1 MRALQLLQQLL
12 AATLFVASSCI
23 VKAQIVIT
31 EIMNN
36 PEAVTD
42 DVGEWFEVYNAGTV
56 AVNLFNWTV
65 AGSALSEFF
74 VITTPFIVQPNT
86 YAVLG
91 ANGDRA
97 TNGNVGVNFV
107 YKATLGGFQLT
118 NADPDRIILRNADG
132 VEVDRVAYSGSQ
144 SNGPFPNTA
153 GASMSL
159 RNPALDNA
167 IGANWCAAITLYNA
181 MDKGTPGSPN
191 TCPSPPPIAP
201 LPPPVAPKAPVPA
214 PTVPSAPRSIIAPK
228 APPTKAAPKTPTK
241 KGAPT
246 LAPTLSP
253 SPTPVIASGSPD
265 FAASPLPT
273 SEATID
279 GPVEDDDGGG
289 NGECI
294 DECKTLS
301 QRPGVRVHISL
312 PLGICIPS
320 CSGALLLPLVQ
331 LTGWKCGPCP

>member
-1 MRALQLLQQLL
+1 MGN
-12 AATLFVASSCI
+12 SI
-23 VKAQIVIT
+23 VEAQIVIT

-56 AVNLFNWTV
+56 AVDLLNWAV
-65 AGSALSEFF
+65 AGSALSEVF
-74 VITTPFIVQPNT
+74 VINTPLIVQPNA

-153 GASMSL
+153 GASMTL
-159 RNPALDNA
+159 RDPSLDNA
-167 IGANWCAAITLYNA
+167 IGANWCAATTLYNA
-181 MDKGTPGSPN
+181 VDKGTPGSAN
-191 TCPSPPPIAP
+191 TCPPPPPVAP
-201 LPPPVAPKAPVPA
+201 VPPPVAPKAPVPA
-214 PTVPSAPRSIIAPK
+214 PTVPSAPRPIIAPK
-228 APPTKAAPKTPTK
+228 APPTKVAPKAPTK

-253 SPTPVIASGSPD
+253 SPTPVIAS
-265 FAASPLPT
+265 ASPLPT
-273 SEATID
+273 LEATKD
-279 GPVEDDDGGG
+279 GPVEDDDSGGG
-289 NGECI
+289 DGLCI
-294 DECKTLS
+294 DECKTLL
-301 QRPGVRVHISL
+301 QRPGVRLHLSL
-312 PLGICIPS
+312 PLGICIPR
-320 CSGALLLPLVQ
+320 CNGALLLPLVQ